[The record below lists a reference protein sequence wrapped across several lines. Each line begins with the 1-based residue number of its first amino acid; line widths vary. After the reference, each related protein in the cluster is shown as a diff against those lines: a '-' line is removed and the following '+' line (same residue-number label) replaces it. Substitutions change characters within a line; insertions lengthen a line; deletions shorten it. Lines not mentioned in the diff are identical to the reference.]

1 MPHVA
6 SAPHRPCGT
15 GLPQGNQWQSKPENY
30 RGSSSTAGQYAHRYQ
45 ARARGLSVPA
55 GSPMIS
61 HSLNSLLAR
70 QTPILTGL
78 PSHGTTKPRAC
89 EPRICRLRTDCG
101 IFGKSTAARVGNN
114 GVMRNFLR
122 DLQGELKR
130 AFTGSVDALPEWV
143 PRLAE
148 GDDAGYHL
156 PGSAVWAVHG
166 SMTPI
171 VGGIRALL
179 MQALHPGA
187 LAGIHEH
194 SDFRTDPLSRL
205 ARTIRWIFTV
215 TYGSTAAA
223 EQASARVRRLHEPV
237 QGNFR
242 DRQGSL
248 NQYSANDPELAR
260 WVHIAFVDAFLTSH
274 KIWGGKIPG
283 GPDAYVREWAQAGR
297 LMGVDDP
304 PLTEADMRQ
313 QLDRYFR
320 NGELLADNR
329 VAETVGFLRNP
340 PLHPLLRPGYR
351 IIFAGAV
358 YSLEPQYRQML
369 GLEVPRLGPFPL
381 PVRLATK
388 VTLGVVHLALGRR
401 PGPSEQ
407 AARARLRRL
416 GYEAADPAGGKAKT
430 RS

>member
-1 MPHVA
+1 
-6 SAPHRPCGT
+6 
-15 GLPQGNQWQSKPENY
+15 
-30 RGSSSTAGQYAHRYQ
+30 
-45 ARARGLSVPA
+45 
-55 GSPMIS
+55 
-61 HSLNSLLAR
+61 
-70 QTPILTGL
+70 
-78 PSHGTTKPRAC
+78 
-89 EPRICRLRTDCG
+89 
-101 IFGKSTAARVGNN
+101 
-114 GVMRNFLR
+114 MRNFLR
-122 DLQGELKR
+122 EWQGELKR
-130 AFTGSVDALPEWV
+130 VFTGSVDALPEWV

-148 GDDAGYHL
+148 GNDAGYHL

-194 SDFRTDPLSRL
+194 SDFRADPLSRL

-223 EQASARVRRLHEPV
+223 EHASDRVRRLHEPV
-237 QGNFR
+237 QGSYS
-242 DRQGSL
+242 DRTGSVQ
-248 NQYSANDPELAR
+248 QYSANDPELAR
-260 WVHIAFVDAFLTSH
+260 WVHIAFVDAFLTAH
-274 KIWGGKIPG
+274 KIWGGQIPG

-297 LMGVDDP
+297 LMGVEDP
-304 PLTEADMRQ
+304 PLTEADMRH
-313 QLDRYFR
+313 QLARYYR
-320 NGELLADNR
+320 DGELVADSR

-340 PLHPLLRPGYR
+340 PLNPLLRPGYR

-358 YSLEPQYRQML
+358 YSLEPQYRRML
-369 GLEVPRLGPFPL
+369 GLELPRLGPFML

-388 VTLGVVHLALGRR
+388 VTLGVVHLALGRG

-416 GYEAADPAGGKAKT
+416 GHEAADPAPRKTKT
-430 RS
+430 RP